1 MEPVQIHNGLE
12 GITVAATELSHIDG
26 ERGVLIL
33 RGHSVDRLAPE
44 ATFEDVAYLL
54 WHGSL
59 PNASERAEL
68 AAQLYA
74 GRAKA
79 FERLADARPALAAQD
94 AMDALRGATALLTER
109 DSADLPG
116 LLTGALAVF
125 AAAHARIRAGR
136 EPIAPRKD
144 HSHAAD
150 YLAMLSGT
158 EPSPALVRALDTYLV
173 TVSDHGLNASTF
185 AARCVISTAT
195 DSVSAVVAA
204 IGSLKG
210 PLHGGAP
217 GAVLEM
223 LDAIGTPERAEAWLS
238 AALDRGERIMGMGH
252 RIYRV
257 RDPRADVLEAAIKRL
272 TRQLGGSDRLEL
284 ARSVEST
291 AARLLDERHPGRALR
306 ANVEFNTAVLLD
318 AIGLDRTLFTATFA
332 VSRVAGWLGH
342 IDEQRRTG
350 KLIRPRALYTGP
362 LPVA

>member
-158 EPSPALVRALDTYLV
+158 EPSPALVRALD
-173 TVSDHGLNASTF
+173 
-185 AARCVISTAT
+185 
-195 DSVSAVVAA
+195 
-204 IGSLKG
+204 
-210 PLHGGAP
+210 
-217 GAVLEM
+217 
-223 LDAIGTPERAEAWLS
+223 
-238 AALDRGERIMGMGH
+238 
-252 RIYRV
+252 
-257 RDPRADVLEAAIKRL
+257 
-272 TRQLGGSDRLEL
+272 
-284 ARSVEST
+284 
-291 AARLLDERHPGRALR
+291 
-306 ANVEFNTAVLLD
+306 
-318 AIGLDRTLFTATFA
+318 
-332 VSRVAGWLGH
+332 
-342 IDEQRRTG
+342 
-350 KLIRPRALYTGP
+350 
-362 LPVA
+362 